1 MNNQNPQLDL
11 ISKLV
16 AERLTNRQQASLAS
30 QTLSKKQRQWNKLKL
45 EPVYL
50 LKLTVRVG
58 VQTLRLSGLHLG
70 INPEVMQLLEDTAKG
85 GYRANTSQR
94 LKDAAHKLQARQ
106 KIIYNRYT
114 VLSEPFR
121 LVHEASLPDALEAID
136 LMQQEA
142 QELRQSIVA
151 AHEEEFTA
159 FLSWAHQVLTQA
171 HLEPKALSAALTYYA
186 DAYPTQEDVEQCLQV
201 VVEGP
206 IKIPSL
212 IEDAQAQVTQAQQIL
227 EEEALKIEQSKLA
240 LIRRSQETLE
250 QTLLSTLYDAQTR
263 SRDEAYGKLAELL
276 SSMTCSQQEPT
287 LRTIQKWQTLQ
298 QRLETLTQYDPSL
311 EPIVQKAGLIQHL
324 FQNDKQNLQEI
335 QVLMDDF
342 RMMLKERVKEESS
355 SAGIAQLTKA
365 LTFDADY
372 TELLKQLE
380 TLADS
385 PSPEEFHKLKGKLAA
400 MDALLRIR
408 SKSLK
413 QKWEQAENAV
423 RKQIGLE
430 ERPTEE
436 LKEAINNLSEN
447 DEDSELKQP
456 INGFANRKTTTPY
469 DLDAGF

>member
-1 MNNQNPQLDL
+1 MNNQNPPINL

-16 AERLTNRQQASLAS
+16 TERRTNRQKAQTASR
-30 QTLSKKQRQWNKLKL
+30 TLSKKQIQWNKLKS
-45 EPVYL
+45 EPIYL
-50 LKLTVRVG
+50 LRLTVRVG

-70 INPEVMQLLEDTAKG
+70 INEQVMQMLEDQASC

-106 KIIYNRYT
+106 KIIYNSYT

-142 QELRQSIVA
+142 HQLRQEIVA

-159 FLSWAHQVLTQA
+159 FLSWAYQILTKT
-171 HLEPKALSAALTYYA
+171 HLEPKAIEAALTYYA

-212 IEDAQAQVTQAQQIL
+212 IEDAQAQVTQAQQHIA
-227 EEEALKIEQSKLA
+227 EQALKIEQSKLA
-240 LIRRSQETLE
+240 LIRRAQETLE

-263 SRDEAYGKLAELL
+263 SRDEAYGKLAQLL
-276 SSMTCSQQEPT
+276 SSMTCSGEEPT

-298 QRLETLTQYDPSL
+298 QRLETLTQYDKSL
-311 EPIVQKAGLIQHL
+311 EPIVQKTALLQHL
-324 FQNDKQNLQEI
+324 FKSDKQNLQEI

-342 RMMLKERVKEESS
+342 RTMLKERVKQESS

-436 LKEAINNLSEN
+436 LKEDINNLSEN
-447 DEDSELKQP
+447 DADSEFKEP
-456 INGFANRKTTTPY
+456 TNSFANRKTTTPY
-469 DLDAGF
+469 DKDAGF